1 MKLIK
6 FTLLSALCVFSTAAF
21 AQSSTS
27 QLLQDVQK
35 FRTDLKA
42 DTGGTQITS
51 HELSTLNVALLDIII
66 SGHRPSQASVDNL
79 NAVLSAALADG
90 VVSSAERTQILTA
103 FDAAATS
110 AGIAAS
116 DLQPLHTALFE
127 VLGSTHVTSA
137 QIQVLFNDLEAI
149 FRDLPDQLP

>member
-1 MKLIK
+1 MKLFK
-6 FTLLSALCVFSTAAF
+6 FTILSALCVFATAAF

-27 QLLQDVQK
+27 PLLQDVSK
-35 FRTDLKA
+35 FRSDLRA
-42 DTGGTQITS
+42 DLGTQISS
-51 HELSTLNVALLDIII
+51 HELSTLNVALLDIVI
-66 SGHRPSQASVDNL
+66 SGHKPAQAAVDNL
-79 NAVLSAALADG
+79 NAVLGAALADG

-116 DLQPLHTALFE
+116 DLQPVHTAFFD
-127 VLGSTHVTSA
+127 VLGSTRITSA
-137 QIQVLFNDLEAI
+137 QIQVLFNDFEAI